1 MVRTSGWA
9 GRSGWR
15 ARLRVATALAVFGCL
30 PAAAQAETPTLAT
43 IGVFS
48 QPTYV
53 TAPPGDSHRLFV
65 VEQGGTIQLLRDGV
79 RATRPFLAVPG
90 VLNSGERG
98 LLSMAFAPD
107 YATSGRFYVY
117 YVATGDGHIQID
129 EFRRAATDPDRADLT
144 TRRPVLAIA
153 HPNGNHNGGQLQF
166 GPDGFLYAG
175 TGDGGGASNPN
186 PNPQNLGS
194 LLGKMLR
201 IDPLRRPASGAAYA
215 IPAGNPFVGRTGAQP
230 EIWQYGL
237 RNPFRFSFD
246 RQTGDK
252 WIADVGQGN
261 WEEVDLSVRN
271 AGAGTNWGWN
281 TCEGKHQY
289 PIASP
294 DKPCANG
301 TTLPVHE
308 YDHTSGRCSITG
320 GYVARDPALGA
331 LVGSYLFGDYCGGQL
346 YARSA
351 SGAVTDLALLNVPSL
366 VSFGE
371 DSCGHVYVVSQA
383 DGSVSRLQTSAT
395 KACRDAVVPPP
406 SPSNPAVRIDR
417 RDVRVSR
424 RGYLRVRMRCSSQAS
439 QRCRGSVALR
449 RGALIV
455 ARATFSAAPG
465 QLVAPRMRLTARG
478 RALVRH
484 RHRLAVQASSRSSDA
499 SGRSART
506 TSRIVLVA

>member
-1 MVRTSGWA
+1 M
-9 GRSGWR
+9 
-15 ARLRVATALAVFGCL
+15 ALAVIGCL
-30 PAAAQAETPTLAT
+30 PAAGTAQAEGPTLAPVG
-43 IGVFS
+43 GVFTK
-48 QPTYV
+48 PTYV

-79 RATRPFLAVPG
+79 RATQPFLAVPG

-107 YATSGRFYVY
+107 YAASGRFYVY

-252 WIADVGQGN
+252 WIGDVGQSN
-261 WEEVDLSVRN
+261 WEEVDFN
-271 AGAGTNWGWN
+271 ARGTGAGTNWGWN
-281 TCEGKHQY
+281 MCEGKHRY
-289 PIASP
+289 PISNP
-294 DKPCANG
+294 DAACVP
-301 TTLPVHE
+301 TTSTLPVSE
-308 YDHTSGRCSITG
+308 YDHSGGRCSITG
-320 GYVARDPALGA
+320 GYVARDPALGS
-331 LVGSYLFGDYCGGQL
+331 LVGSYLFGDYCGGQI
-346 YARSA
+346 YARSP
-351 SGAVTDLALLNVPSL
+351 STGVVTDLAPLNVPYV

-371 DSCGHVYVVSQA
+371 DSCGHVFVVSQA

-395 KACRDAVVPPP
+395 TPCRDAVPPP
-406 SPSNPAVRIDR
+406 QPPVSDPAVRIDR
-417 RDVRVSR
+417 RDVRVSS
-424 RGYLRVRMRCSSQAS
+424 RGYLRVRMRCSIRAS
-439 QRCRGSVALR
+439 QRCQGSVALR

-455 ARATFSAAPG
+455 ARASFSATPG
-465 QLVAPRMRLTARG
+465 QLIAPRMRLTARG

-484 RHRLAVQASSRSSDA
+484 RHRLAVQAAARSSDA
-499 SGRSART
+499 SGRSVRRTAR
-506 TSRIVLVA
+506 SVLVA